1 MCHGKVRPMIQKR
14 SGGCALR
21 AKEDGCCRSR
31 APARESGEPD
41 SLFLYRKLL
50 PIKEK
55 PSGQDRTAA
64 ERNYIAEAI
73 RRRRR
78 ILQSRILSCLIGNTL
93 SFPIIPNNPLTSV
106 LFNLILYLFK
116 QYSIRRDGGIV
127 EIFINNHAS
136 IPIYEQ
142 ISSQIKAMIINGD
155 LKAGEALPS
164 IRGLAKSLHIS
175 VLTVQ
180 KSYDVLQK
188 DGFIETTA
196 GKGCFVSVQ
205 NQDFYL
211 EEQQKKIENYFTEA
225 IEIAKVSGIKLDK
238 LQALLALLYEEE

>member
-1 MCHGKVRPMIQKR
+1 MRSPTTHGIT
-14 SGGCALR
+14 
-21 AKEDGCCRSR
+21 AK
-31 APARESGEPD
+31 
-41 SLFLYRKLL
+41 KLS
-50 PIKEK
+50 KQ
-55 PSGQDRTAA
+55 G
-64 ERNYIAEAI
+64 
-73 RRRRR
+73 RR
-78 ILQSRILSCLIGNTL
+78 QST
-93 SFPIIPNNPLTSV
+93 V
-106 LFNLILYLFK
+106 
-116 QYSIRRDGGIV
+116 
-127 EIFINNHAS
+127 
-136 IPIYEQ
+136 
-142 ISSQIKAMIINGD
+142 
-155 LKAGEALPS
+155 PS

-238 LQALLALLYEEE
+238 LQSLLALLYEEE